1 MVPPNADAERADSN
15 PTTVLVVD
23 DADVDRLV
31 AGAIV
36 EQIPGWR
43 AVYAENG
50 EDALAA
56 IARERPRIVLTD
68 LNMPQMDGLELVAE
82 VRGRHPEVPVV
93 LMTAYGNEEIALQAL
108 REGAASYVPKKS
120 LERDL
125 ASTLEQV
132 VSAAQVEHRHQ
143 RLLQRLAQAELHFI
157 LDNDRFLVTP
167 LVAHLRS
174 YLVRMGLG
182 DQTAMTRVG
191 VALEETMLNAIFHGN
206 LQLSSGLRQ
215 DGEEAYYRLAE
226 ERCRIAPFCNRQVF
240 CTASLSRSEFKVTIR
255 DQGPGFDPST
265 LPDPTDPANLGR
277 VGGRG
282 LLLIRTFMD
291 SVTYNQSGNEITLV
305 KRAKHACRTGTT
317 QSGSSL

>member
-1 MVPPNADAERADSN
+1 MVPSSAPETPNADAERSDPKR

-23 DADVDRLV
+23 DAPVDRLV
-31 AGAIV
+31 TGALID
-36 EQIPGWR
+36 QMPGWR
-43 AVYAENG
+43 ALHAESG

-68 LNMPQMDGLELVAE
+68 LNMPTMDGLALVAE
-82 VRGRHPEVPVV
+82 VRRLYPAVPVV

-132 VSAAQVEHRHQ
+132 AVAAQVESRHQ
-143 RLLQRLAQAELHFI
+143 RLLERLVQAELHFV
-157 LDNDRFLVTP
+157 LDNDRFLVPP
-167 LVAHLRS
+167 LVAHLKN
-174 YLVRMGLG
+174 YLLRLGLC
-182 DQTAMTRVG
+182 DETAMTRVCI
-191 VALEETMLNAIFHGN
+191 ALEEAMLNAIFHGN
-206 LQLSSGLRQ
+206 LQLNSDLRQ

-226 ERCRIAPFCNRQVF
+226 ERRGTAPYRNRQVF
-240 CTASLSRSEFKVTIR
+240 CTARLSRAEVRVTIR
-255 DQGPGFDPST
+255 DEGPGFDPST

-277 VGGRG
+277 IGGRG

-291 SVTYNQSGNEITLV
+291 SVTHNQAGNEVILV
-305 KRAKHACRTGTT
+305 KRGKRPPVMQA
-317 QSGSSL
+317 